1 MEYRKV
7 QCREHGGTFQIPV
20 KRGRPPTKCNETNVC
35 TMVAGTSKQRSKSPA
50 AKARAAIAEYA
61 APKASGGRRPAKV
74 AAADSKPRPTLRGVN
89 RSALRTTAWCHC
101 DEQGG
106 ERHEK
111 GIEGCKYATRGAKAV
126 VRNNPSIPIA
136 RELKEQL
143 EPLGWTCHAKG
154 YFTDSDGIG
163 VVDFSATRDTETI
176 TVEIIG
182 GKAIK
187 QHYSIWNDERP
198 ALNKKPASKLPFD
211 PEEMSD
217 AELAGEL
224 AGKRVVWWN
233 PLGNTREYGR
243 LPESEGKKITIQHV
257 ITMDEGNPDEL
268 PGSRIVTFVDQDGTG
283 FRSFKVGALMAV
295 KG

>member
-1 MEYRKV
+1 MEHRKV

-35 TMVAGTSKQRSKSPA
+35 TMAGKRTGKYRPVTKENTATAAQKREA
-50 AKARAAIAEYA
+50 AK
-61 APKASGGRRPAKV
+61 PK
-74 AAADSKPRPTLRGVN
+74 PTLRGVN
-89 RSALRTTAWCHC
+89 RSALRTTGWCRC

-243 LPESEGKKITIQHV
+243 LPESEGKKITVQHV